1 MKAVI
6 IGCPGSGKSTFA
18 RKLGE
23 KTKTPLFY
31 LDSIN
36 WNRDKTTV
44 SRDVFDK
51 RLSEILRLDEW
62 IIDGNYERTMKRRLQ
77 ACDTVFLFDIPT
89 EICLDGARERI
100 GKKCED
106 LPWIATEIDEEF
118 LEFIK
123 NFSSEN
129 LPKIYSILANFPDKK
144 IIVFKSRND
153 ADNFI
158 SQL

>member
-18 RKLGE
+18 RKLGK
-23 KTKTPLFY
+23 KTETPLFY

-44 SRDVFDK
+44 SRDIFDK

-89 EICLDGARERI
+89 EICLDGTRERI

-106 LPWIATEIDEEF
+106 LPWIATEIDEKF

-129 LPKIYSILANFPDKK
+129 LPKIYSILTSFPNKK